1 MKKKPKRMKR
11 MRFNKQK
18 IIASIMLLFIG
29 FTLLDAATSGWYP
42 PETTALS
49 VEPET
54 NIIATEVIQEQPE
67 TTVQETITPVVEER
81 YITKYTTTGLN
92 IRKGPSTDYEIY
104 KTVEINTELQMLENS
119 EQNNWVIIK
128 LDDNKFYVNS
138 KYLSDEKT
146 VIQTSKVSSR
156 SAVQN
161 RTSTVAAGDCVGYY
175 TLTYYCSCSKCCG
188 KTNGITAWGTKATAG
203 KTIATSSKFAFGTK
217 LIINGHEYI
226 VEDRGGA
233 IQGNKIDIFVNSHS
247 EALQL
252 GVKKNVPVYMG
263 Q

>member
-1 MKKKPKRMKR
+1 MKKE
-11 MRFNKQK
+11 NKSKLKK
-18 IIASIMLLFIG
+18 IGAIILLLIMFLSIIG
-29 FTLLDAATSGWYP
+29 AIVAGLTSNYNISQP
-42 PETTALS
+42 TTAIQVSSPIL
-49 VEPET
+49 ENTT
-54 NIIATEVIQEQPE
+54 NIDSIDTIIEDNHKDIEIKEE
-67 TTVQETITPVVEER
+67 T
-81 YITKYTTTGLN
+81 YTTMYSTVGLN
-92 IRKGPSTDYEIY
+92 IREQPSLSSNII
-104 KTVEINTELQMLENS
+104 KTVIINTKLQTVDNS
-119 EQNNWVIIK
+119 EEDGWIKIKIDNNYY
-128 LDDNKFYVNS
+128 YVYS
-138 KYLSDEKT
+138 KYLSKQKT
-146 VIQTSKVSSR
+146 VIQTTSR
-156 SAVQN
+156 SMNQVRKIKSDN
-161 RTSTVAAGDCVGYY
+161 GDFVGYF

>member
-1 MKKKPKRMKR
+1 MKKE
-11 MRFNKQK
+11 NKSKLKK
-18 IIASIMLLFIG
+18 IGAIILLLIMFLSIIG
-29 FTLLDAATSGWYP
+29 AIVAGLTYNYNISQP
-42 PETTALS
+42 TTAIQVSSPIL
-49 VEPET
+49 ENTT
-54 NIIATEVIQEQPE
+54 NIDSIDTIIEDNHKDIEIKEE
-67 TTVQETITPVVEER
+67 T
-81 YITKYTTTGLN
+81 YTTMYSTVGLN
-92 IRKGPSTDYEIY
+92 IRERPSLSSNII
-104 KTVEINTELQMLENS
+104 KTVIINTELQTVDNS
-119 EQNNWVIIK
+119 EEDGWIKIKIDNNYY
-128 LDDNKFYVNS
+128 YVYS
-138 KYLSDEKT
+138 KYLSKQKT
-146 VIQTSKVSSR
+146 VIQTTSR
-156 SAVQN
+156 SMNQVRKTKSDN
-161 RTSTVAAGDCVGYY
+161 GNFVGYF